1 MIKNLLAIVLKAA
14 GKRLKEVVK
23 QVSDK
28 SLPVEKVPA
37 GYGPPW
43 ERGEEMPA
51 TLPFN
56 WSNAWKVIGPGFILL
71 SLSIGSG
78 EWLMGPASV
87 LKYGTFVLWI
97 VSIGIITQA
106 AFNLV
111 MTKYTLY
118 TGEPIMVGLTR
129 LAPGPSLWVP
139 IWALISVVSIGPGW
153 AAGSATAMAAM
164 FMGRMPG
171 NADKAV
177 VLGSGVV
184 LFLTT
189 VFILMFGGKV
199 EAWLEKVNKWI
210 VYFIF
215 GSLFILVILFA
226 PFDKW
231 IEVAGGFF
239 KFGQLPKGKV
249 DWFLLAGLAG
259 YAGAGGILNMG
270 VTNWYRDKGYGMG
283 AVVGYIPSLVGG
295 KEIRVAKSGRV
306 PPYNQTTLERFKD
319 WWRYVVLDQIGV
331 WTVGAF
337 VGMFLTVLLS
347 YSMVPAGTNMDGWA
361 AAAHQAEGVGKVMGS
376 LGWYWVLMV
385 GFWVLYGTQ
394 LSNSDSFVRQM
405 SDLLWVASP
414 WVREKLSK
422 EDIRRLYY
430 GLLILFTIW
439 SIYLAFQGTPMF
451 LVAFMANAANLAFTV
466 GGLQLLFLEKFY
478 PKELKTPLWAKAL
491 IVLLVLFY
499 GVFTFIGFGTKFFG
513 LKL

>member
-1 MIKNLLAIVLKAA
+1 MT
-14 GKRLKEVVK
+14 E
-23 QVSDK
+23 K

-43 ERGEEMPA
+43 ERAEEMPA

-56 WSNAWKVIGPGFILL
+56 WANAWKVIGPGFILL

-87 LKYGTFVLWI
+87 LKYGTYVLWI
-97 VSIGIITQA
+97 VTIGIITQA
-106 AFNLV
+106 AFNL
-111 MTKYTLY
+111 MMIRYTLY
-118 TGEPIMVGLTR
+118 TGEPIMVGFSR
-129 LAPGPSLWVP
+129 LWPGPRLWTP
-139 IWALISVVSIGPGW
+139 IWALISLVSIGPGW
-153 AAGSATAMAAM
+153 AAGSATALAAM

-171 NADKAV
+171 NADKPAV
-177 VLGSGVV
+177 LTAGLV
-184 LFLTT
+184 LFITT
-189 VFILMFGGKV
+189 VLILMFGGKV

-215 GSLFILVILFA
+215 GSLIILVIMFA
-226 PFDKW
+226 PFSKW
-231 IEVAGGFF
+231 VEVAAGFF
-239 KFGQLPKGKV
+239 QFGRIPSGKV

-283 AVVGYIPSLVGG
+283 ATVGYIPSLIGG
-295 KEIRVAKSGRV
+295 HEVHVAGTGKV
-306 PPYNQTTLERFKD
+306 PPMSETTVQRFKD
-319 WWRYVVLDQIGV
+319 WWRFVVLDQIGV

-347 YSMVPAGTNMDGWA
+347 YAMVPTGTNMDGWA
-361 AAAHQAEGVGKVMGS
+361 AAAHQAKGVSQVLGS
-376 LGWYWVLMV
+376 FGWIWVLLV

-405 SDLLWVASP
+405 SDLLWNTSP
-414 WVREKLSK
+414 WVRERLSK
-422 EDIRRLYY
+422 NDIRRLYY

-439 SIYLAFQGTPMF
+439 SIYLAFQGSPMF

-466 GGLQLLFLEKFY
+466 GGLQLLFLDKFL
-478 PKELKTPLWAKAL
+478 PWQLKTPLWTKAL
-491 IVLLVLFY
+491 IVLLIVFY
-499 GVFTFIGFGTKFFG
+499 GAFTFIGLGTKFFG